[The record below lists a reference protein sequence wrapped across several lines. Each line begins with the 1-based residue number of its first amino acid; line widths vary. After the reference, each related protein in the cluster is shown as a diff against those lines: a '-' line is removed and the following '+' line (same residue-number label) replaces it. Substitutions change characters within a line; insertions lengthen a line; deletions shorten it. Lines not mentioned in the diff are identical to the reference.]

1 MIYKTVKLKNYS
13 DVFVE
18 VEANATII
26 PGMLV
31 ELMTTSKLRAH
42 ASAAT
47 FAMPMFAMENFLE
60 GKGLGDN
67 YVAGDQVQVWI
78 PGRGDEVYA
87 LLVDGGQPVSVGDA
101 LVSAG
106 GGYLKKSQDT
116 INSYESVDAGMD
128 ISNKSLIAIAL
139 EAKDISGSG
148 SDSSDGGQYYPYVRC
163 RIV

>member
-1 MIYKTVKLKNYS
+1 MVYKTVKLKNYGN
-13 DVFVE
+13 VFVE
-18 VEANATII
+18 LEANAAII

-31 ELMTTSKLRAH
+31 EVMSTNKLRAH

-47 FAMPMFAMENFLE
+47 FAMPMFALE
-60 GKGLGDN
+60 DGMQGKGLKDN

-87 LLVDGGQPVSVGDA
+87 LLVDGGQAVAIGDT

-116 INSYESVDAGMD
+116 INSWESVDAGMD
-128 ISNKSLIAIAL
+128 ISNKSIIGIAL

-148 SDSSDGGQYYPYVRC
+148 SDSSAGGQYYPYC
-163 RIV
+163 RIRIV